1 MDIPD
6 FSKFLY
12 TRMIKK
18 RQCLHAPME
27 LLHIA
32 ECHLVYVTPAT
43 FQCCM
48 MSIFTDMIE
57 DFMEVFMDDFSVY
70 GSDFKS
76 CLDNLCKVLER
87 CEEKNLVLNWEK
99 CHFMVNDGIVL
110 GHKVSA
116 AGIEVDRAK
125 IEVMTSLPPP
135 KTDKDVRS
143 FLGQAGFYRRFILDF
158 SKIAR
163 PLNNLLCKDIKFDC
177 TPECMNAFEDLN
189 KSLITAPVVQ
199 APDWNLPFEI
209 MCDASDFAIGAVLGQ
224 RKDKKLHAIYY
235 TSCTLDEAQRNYAT
249 TEKELLAVVYVFEK
263 FRQYLIGA
271 RVIVHTDH
279 ADIKYLIQKKDA
291 KPRLIRWIL
300 LLQEFDIEIKDKR
313 GVDNGVAGHLSRIR
327 IEDDVPIDD
336 FFPTENVAHIDTSFV
351 GQISLTSEDL
361 SIDERDG
368 ISVDSRS
375 DTSIDDETDVTSQ
388 LSNNQDH
395 EPLSIKIN
403 FDLQVNVSGDEINLT
418 PEELSQREVDAIGR
432 NSNNRPWY
440 SDIVNYLAAEV
451 EPDELK
457 GYMRKKNFSE
467 VRRYHWDEPYF
478 YKHYSDR
485 IYRRCVSEA
494 EIPDIIYQC
503 HGADYAGHFATF
515 KTVSKILQARIWW
528 PTTFSRCPRIY
539 NPM

>member
-1 MDIPD
+1 
-6 FSKFLY
+6 
-12 TRMIKK
+12 
-18 RQCLHAPME
+18 
-27 LLHIA
+27 
-32 ECHLVYVTPAT
+32 
-43 FQCCM
+43 
-48 MSIFTDMIE
+48 
-57 DFMEVFMDDFSVY
+57 MEVFMDDFSVY
-70 GSDFKS
+70 ESDFKS
-76 CLDNLCKVLER
+76 CLNNLCKVLER

-135 KTDKDVRS
+135 KTVKDVRS
-143 FLGQAGFYRRFILDF
+143 FLGHARFYRRFILDF

-163 PLNNLLCKDIKFDC
+163 PLNNLLCKDIKFDF
-177 TPECMNAFEDLN
+177 TPECMKAFEDLK

-209 MCDASDFAIGAVLGQ
+209 MCDASNFAIGAVLGQ

-235 TSCTLDEAQRNYAT
+235 ASRTLDEAQRNYAT
-249 TEKELLAVVYVFEK
+249 TEKELLSVVYAFEK
-263 FRQYLIGA
+263 FRQYLIGS

-279 ADIKYLIQKKDA
+279 AAIKYLMQKKDA

-313 GVDNGVAGHLSRIR
+313 GVDNGVADHLSRIR

-336 FFPTENVAHIDTSFV
+336 FFPIENVAHIDTYFV

-368 ISVDSRS
+368 ISVASRS

-388 LSNNQDH
+388 LSNNQNH

-403 FDLQVNVSGDEINLT
+403 FDLQVNVSDEKINLT
-418 PEELSQREVDAIGR
+418 PEELS
-432 NSNNRPWY
+432 
-440 SDIVNYLAAEV
+440 
-451 EPDELK
+451 
-457 GYMRKKNFSE
+457 
-467 VRRYHWDEPYF
+467 
-478 YKHYSDR
+478 
-485 IYRRCVSEA
+485 
-494 EIPDIIYQC
+494 
-503 HGADYAGHFATF
+503 
-515 KTVSKILQARIWW
+515 
-528 PTTFSRCPRIY
+528 
-539 NPM
+539 